1 MASLG
6 PGQARAGVVR
16 RYLAALDAGD
26 TAAIVRLFGPAGEV
40 VSPLLGHLPAP
51 AFFAKLAAA
60 SRRSDIEVFDVLV
73 STTAAPRAAA
83 YLRYRWTLR
92 DGAVVVF
99 HCCDVFDFAQEPAAD
114 GSEPRIRRLR
124 IVYDTAPL
132 RAEIADNLAAMAAGE
147 PAG

>member
-1 MASLG
+1 MASLD

-16 RYLAALDAGD
+16 RYLAALNAGD

-51 AFFAKLAAA
+51 AFFARLAAA
-60 SRRSDIEVFDVLV
+60 SRRSDVEVVDVLV
-73 STTAAPRAAA
+73 GTSAAPRAAA

-92 DGAVVVF
+92 DGTIVVF
-99 HCCDVFDFAQEPAAD
+99 DCCDVFDFAGEPAAD
-114 GSEPRIRRLR
+114 GPEPRIRRLR
-124 IVYDTAPL
+124 IFYDTAPL
-132 RAEIADNLAAMAAGE
+132 PAEVAANLAAAEGRE